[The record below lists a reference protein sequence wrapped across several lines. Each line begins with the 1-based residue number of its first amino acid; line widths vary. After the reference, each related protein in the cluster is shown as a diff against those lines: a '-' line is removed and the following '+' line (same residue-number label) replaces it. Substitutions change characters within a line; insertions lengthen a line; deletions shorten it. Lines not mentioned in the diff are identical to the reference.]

1 MALHRTSE
9 GDDVLTSG
17 IYHSYRQTRRVRGDS
32 GQYHRRQRR
41 KVLLQD
47 HAGRGSADAL
57 HYSSGIC
64 QCRCACEKGMEQ
76 IWRCGE
82 ESHRKLC
89 SRMQKGDFP
98 PAERPSLGTERQNC
112 IDMDECLYRR
122 LSCHRKIRLSGG
134 DQCFLV
140 RYAVLRHRDGKQ
152 VWPQDKRIRGE
163 MVSGKRYGGRELPE
177 DVLDAGQG
185 ISC

>member
-9 GDDVLTSG
+9 GDDVFTSG
-17 IYHSYRQTRRVRGDS
+17 IHPDRGQACRVRGDS

-41 KVLLQD
+41 KVLLQN
-47 HAGRGSADAL
+47 HAGRSAADAL
-57 HYSSGIC
+57 HCSSGIC
-64 QCRCACEKGMEQ
+64 QCRCTCEKGMEQ
-76 IWRCGE
+76 IRRCGE

-89 SRMQKGDFP
+89 SRMQEGDFS

-122 LSCHRKIRLSGG
+122 LSCYRKSRLSGG

-140 RYAVLRHRDGKQ
+140 RHAVLRHRDGKQ
-152 VWPQDKRIRGE
+152 VWPQVKRIRGE
-163 MVSGKRYGGRELPE
+163 MVSGKRYGDRELPE